1 MRLTESLDIV
11 AVGTGV
17 TLAEDLGD
25 ISGLAL
31 DSNGL
36 DFTINVFWSNIPKS

>member
-1 MRLTESLDIV
+1 MRHTGSLEIV
-11 AVGTGV
+11 AVGAGV

-36 DFTINVFWSNIPKS
+36 DYIINVL

>member
-1 MRLTESLDIV
+1 MRHNVTGSLEIV
-11 AVGTGV
+11 TVGASV
-17 TLAEDLGD
+17 TLAEDLGE

-36 DFTINVFWSNIPKS
+36 DSINILKS

>member
-1 MRLTESLDIV
+1 MRHTGSLDIV
-11 AVGTGV
+11 TVGASV
-17 TLAEDLGD
+17 TLAEDLGE

-36 DFTINVFWSNIPKS
+36 YFIIDF